1 MLAAGLASV
10 ASCNMKVQTS
20 SATIPM
26 VEEILSQPGS
36 RLYKVIEATA
46 EADSEGAIAIIGSTE
61 RGSRLSR
68 RFLIC
73 DDHDNVDGRCVRDRL
88 PDFAGETIMYIND
101 PAGQPLECNLDSAA
115 RAQLREIAVRNI
127 VAALDTTCCVGAFDT
142 ERLGIKPRAKIAVV
156 ASPMLAEYGAFD
168 VDTLLRS
175 IGSSVKVIYPSRVA
189 MKDALEHDCKRIG
202 VLTDSCCAGSGIYR
216 ELFQSI
222 AKSLGKGTVSCHS
235 VNCPDDSTS
244 FALEYMLNDIA
255 RQPGSGAID
264 AIIVDDSRID
274 VKQLY
279 EQLEQVMTHL
289 DERTL
294 MLRRSIHTSAKVY
307 DMARIATDECYHSL
321 RESNIFTHDIA
332 YPKSAGYKMTRLN
345 GSEGEYALV
354 PMTGVNEE

>member
-20 SATIPM
+20 SPTIPM

-36 RLYKVIEATA
+36 RLYKVIEATS
-46 EADSEGAIAIIGSTE
+46 EADAEGAIAIIGSTE
-61 RGSRLSR
+61 RGSILSR
-68 RFLIC
+68 RFLTC

-115 RAQLREIAVRNI
+115 RAQLREIAVRNM
-127 VAALDTTCCVGAFDT
+127 VAAFDTTCSVGAFDT

-189 MKDALEHDCKRIG
+189 MKDALEHGCKHVG
-202 VLTDSCCAGSGIYR
+202 VLTDSCCAASGIYG
-216 ELFQSI
+216 EIFQSL
-222 AKSLGKGTVSCHS
+222 AKSLGKGTVSCHA
-235 VNCPDDSTS
+235 VRCPDDSIS
-244 FALEYMLNDIA
+244 FALEYMLKNIA
-255 RQPGSGAID
+255 RQPGAVAID
-264 AIIVDDSRID
+264 AIIVDDNRVK
-274 VKQLY
+274 VKQLD
-279 EQLEQVMTHL
+279 EQLEQVGTVL

-294 MLRRSIHTSAKVY
+294 RLRRSIHTGARVY
-307 DMARIATDECYHSL
+307 DMARIATDECYHRM
-321 RESNIFTHDIA
+321 RETNIFTHDIA
-332 YPKSAGYKMTRLN
+332 YPKSAAYKMVRLN

-354 PMTGVNEE
+354 PMAGVNEE